1 MVSRRLDIA
10 LLHKY
15 YSIYITA
22 TSALMA
28 ESEERV
34 SAVAKI
40 IRSPADLHCKSE
52 GENKENGESEDAE
65 YFSESHQQHTDNEKV
80 SEIITGRFNAWTTV
94 ILQSMSL
101 K

>member
-1 MVSRRLDIA
+1 
-10 LLHKY
+10 
-15 YSIYITA
+15 
-22 TSALMA
+22 MA
-28 ESEERV
+28 ESEERAL
-34 SAVAKI
+34 SAIAKS
-40 IRSPADLHCKSE
+40 IRSPAGPVDLHCKSE

-94 ILQSMSL
+94 ILQSMNL

>member
-1 MVSRRLDIA
+1 MVRL
-10 LLHKY
+10 Y
-15 YSIYITA
+15 CTTA

-34 SAVAKI
+34 SAVAKS

-52 GENKENGESEDAE
+52 GENKENGESAEDAE

-94 ILQSMSL
+94 IE
-101 K
+101 